1 MQDVP
6 LNDIKLGSDI
16 IEREF
21 SVKNL
26 GITFDEVFS
35 WSKHVNLI
43 VAKAYGKLCHA
54 YRFKNLL
61 TPEAKW
67 NLCETYILSQ
77 FNYGD
82 IILQGMNTQLIDKI
96 QRIQNSC
103 IRFAFGFRKFDRI
116 TNFRISKKIMSMENR
131 RLSHSLTLMF
141 KITKNVAPD
150 YLCDRITFHNNLHNY
165 NTRHRNEIWTPF
177 ARMTT
182 RASSF
187 FISTATQLNHLSRVI
202 DFTGLSIPSF
212 KIKCKKYLLD
222 KEVYQAP

>member
-1 MQDVP
+1 
-6 LNDIKLGSDI
+6 
-16 IEREF
+16 
-21 SVKNL
+21 
-26 GITFDEVFS
+26 
-35 WSKHVNLI
+35 
-43 VAKAYGKLCHA
+43 
-54 YRFKNLL
+54 
-61 TPEAKW
+61 
-67 NLCETYILSQ
+67 
-77 FNYGD
+77 
-82 IILQGMNTQLIDKI
+82 
-96 QRIQNSC
+96 
-103 IRFAFGFRKFDRI
+103 
-116 TNFRISKKIMSMENR
+116 MSMENR